1 MPDQIVQRIAE
12 VLMAHSDESTLDPET
27 NFSKATCG
35 CGWKPPYRNTSLEDA
50 QLVHARHVADVL
62 VSELMLKAETSY
74 RCGGVSGLVLDDP
87 GPHSIPIARRYVTG
101 WKRL

>member
-62 VSELMLKAETSY
+62 VSEL
-74 RCGGVSGLVLDDP
+74 GLTREDADHRRSTVC
-87 GPHSIPIARRYVTG
+87 RYVTK
-101 WKRL
+101 WQDDE